1 MDQGPRPSSPS
12 VDGLSPLVF
21 GQTAKRLFRAAD
33 VESAAG
39 VAAQDVDERH
49 TATIG
54 GPGRVRTD
62 DLFHAMELTK
72 SYLADG
78 KDLNSRTSRQKRL
91 KSARFDTKS
100 DTKLGPG
107 ADSGGSSP
115 HLSRG
120 GVEDCKR
127 AK

>member
-1 MDQGPRPSSPS
+1 M
-12 VDGLSPLVF
+12 VDLV
-21 GQTAKRLFRAAD
+21 GI
-33 VESAAG
+33 
-39 VAAQDVDERH
+39 ER
-49 TATIG
+49 TT
-54 GPGRVRTD
+54 
-62 DLFHAMELTK
+62 LFHAMELTK